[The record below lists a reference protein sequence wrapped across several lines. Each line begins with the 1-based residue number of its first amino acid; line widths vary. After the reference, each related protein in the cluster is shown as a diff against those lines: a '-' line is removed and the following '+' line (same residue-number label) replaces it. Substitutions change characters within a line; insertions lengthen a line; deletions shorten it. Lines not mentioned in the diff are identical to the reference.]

1 MKRILFAF
9 ALILFTAS
17 IASAQEKKAIIAVEG
32 GETVHDFGDIKVSDG
47 AVTHVFT
54 IKNEGNIPLTINN
67 ATASCGCTK
76 PEYTEAPIA
85 PGKTGELKVTYS
97 PSGSGPVTKTIS
109 VYSNGKTG
117 TYVLHIK
124 ANIVN

>member
-9 ALILFTAS
+9 ALILFTVS
-17 IASAQEKKAIIAVEG
+17 IASAQEEKKAIIAVEG
-32 GETVHDFGDIKVSDG
+32 ETVYDFGDIKVSDG
-47 AVTHVFT
+47 PVTHVFT
-54 IKNEGNIPLTINN
+54 IKNEGNSPLTMTN

-109 VYSNGKTG
+109 VYSNGKAG
-117 TYVLHIK
+117 TFVLSIK
-124 ANIVN
+124 ANITN